1 MCRNGCQRGQQPLKL
16 CVIINAMIAAML
28 LASADLASSS
38 QHSRPPIS
46 APNAEQ
52 VNRNDVP
59 TRRVRAQKDS
69 ATENQWGRT
78 SGEQRAGLWGFLRKN
93 LLPVGGLLLVI
104 GLMIFGN
111 RLRRGEKHKTT
122 GRMAT
127 LQEELALYGCQ
138 WGQGGYVLGRHIHK
152 GIIGIEREGQVL
164 RLKPEQR
171 LSHTL
176 IEAGPGAG
184 KTTGLFI
191 PQLLEDSASEV
202 FNAYIVDRKSPEI
215 YYQIYLAWQQRGHR
229 VIIFDP
235 WRPDLT
241 WGFEPLWNAS
251 TEDIEAMVEAHIQIS
266 LDPNS
271 TLRHYQE
278 MNRRV
283 LRALFKCARE
293 WGRCKGPG
301 PGVECHCGQSV
312 REHESG
318 EVRDCACECRR
329 HFCTLPAVAELIAL
343 GWKATRA
350 AIESTLPEENRFL
363 SNMWEM
369 RPDRLAEMWTG
380 LAGRLELY
388 RQSLPA
394 AAFSRS
400 DFRIE
405 DVVTKVK
412 AGSQGQRTLLIVG
425 APQSHGDQATLVAS
439 LMTQLIAKHI
449 YLRRDE
455 MAASGA
461 RWQEVVPLAVFLD
474 EFGTYPVPGV
484 EDFIAT
490 ARSGAAGVV
499 AALQHREQLIQF
511 YGKES
516 VNRMTTYFRTHIVLR
531 GCHSKVAR
539 EVSDRCG
546 KKLVYDSVA
555 TRSSGGN
562 WRTGRTVSRGE
573 SLRPVEVPVVLPD
586 EIEFMPSDRAL
597 VVGQTRASWVKLVR
611 YFDEEVL
618 DRAVKLSER
627 EAKIRAKANAKC
639 DLEQQSRLRGEP
651 RRLSQPG
658 FNWAAIAGV
667 EQAVRGGAD
676 QLQSM
681 NAKQDSRINAKL
693 RDLGLTQ
700 KRDRIALEVCGKAFG
715 DLTKADA
722 QDLTRHLEDLEAE
735 AEKKK
740 KANKDGKDETQ

>member
-1 MCRNGCQRGQQPLKL
+1 
-16 CVIINAMIAAML
+16 
-28 LASADLASSS
+28 
-38 QHSRPPIS
+38 
-46 APNAEQ
+46 
-52 VNRNDVP
+52 
-59 TRRVRAQKDS
+59 
-69 ATENQWGRT
+69 
-78 SGEQRAGLWGFLRKN
+78 
-93 LLPVGGLLLVI
+93 
-104 GLMIFGN
+104 
-111 RLRRGEKHKTT
+111 
-122 GRMAT
+122 MAT
-127 LQEELALYGCQ
+127 PREELAQYGYD
-138 WGQGGYVLGRHIHK
+138 WGEGGFMLGRQILK
-152 GIIGIEREGQVL
+152 GRLGIERTGQVL
-164 RLKPEQR
+164 RLTPEQR

-191 PQLLEDSASEV
+191 PQLLEDSASSL
-202 FNAYIVDRKSPEI
+202 FSGYIVDRKSPEI
-215 YYQIYLAWQQRGHR
+215 YYQIYLPWEQRGHR
-229 VIIFDP
+229 VIFFDP

-241 WGFEPLWNAS
+241 WGFEPLWDAS

-301 PGVECHCGQSV
+301 PGVKCQCRYAA

-318 EVRDCACECRR
+318 ELRNCGCECRR

-369 RPDRLAEMWTG
+369 RPDRLAEMWAG

-388 RQSLPA
+388 RQPLPA

-400 DFRIE
+400 DFQIT
-405 DVVTKVK
+405 DVVTDVK
-412 AGSQGQRTLLIVG
+412 AGSQGARTLLVVG

-439 LMTQLIAKHI
+439 LMTQLIAKRV

-455 MAASGA
+455 MAAGGA
-461 RWQEVVPLAVFLD
+461 RYQDVIPLQVFLD

-555 TRSSGGN
+555 SRSSGGS

-573 SLRPVEVPVVLPD
+573 SLRPVEVPVVRPD
-586 EIEFMPSDRAL
+586 EIEFMPTDRAL

-611 YFDEEVL
+611 YFDEEAL

-627 EAKIRAKANAKC
+627 EAKIRAKANTKC
-639 DLEQQSRLRGEP
+639 DLERRSRPQGEP
-651 RRLSQPG
+651 RHLLHPS

-667 EQAVRGGAD
+667 EQAARGGAD
-676 QLQSM
+676 QSQPM

-693 RDLGLTQ
+693 RDLKLIQ
-700 KRDRIALEVCGKAFG
+700 KRDRIALEVCGKHFG
-715 DLTKADA
+715 DLSKADA
-722 QDLTRHLEDLEAE
+722 QGLIRHLEDLEAE
-735 AEKKK
+735 AEKSKR
-740 KANKDGKDETQ
+740 ANEDEKDEIQ

>member
-1 MCRNGCQRGQQPLKL
+1 MCRDGLRGRPHRLKVRVL
-16 CVIINAMIAAML
+16 MAALVTSAL
-28 LASADLASSS
+28 LASANLVALGERKS
-38 QHSRPPIS
+38 PS
-46 APNAEQ
+46 AI
-52 VNRNDVP
+52 
-59 TRRVRAQKDS
+59 
-69 ATENQWGRT
+69 
-78 SGEQRAGLWGFLRKN
+78 EQRAGKTNRRDLLNRQPQGQKHESAEGQSRPSQSEHDPRSRESLWDN
-93 LLPVGGLLLVI
+93 LLPLGGLLLVI
-104 GLMIFGN
+104 GLMILGN
-111 RLRRGEKHKTT
+111 RLRRGEAHKTT

-127 LQEELALYGCQ
+127 SREELAQYGRG
-138 WGQGGYVLGRHIHK
+138 WGEGGFILGRQILK
-152 GIIGIEREGQVL
+152 GRFGIERTGQVL
-164 RLKPEQR
+164 RLTPEQR

-191 PQLLEDSASEV
+191 PQLLEDSASSL
-202 FNAYIVDRKSPEI
+202 FSAYIVDRKSPEI
-215 YYQIYLAWQQRGHR
+215 YYQIYLPWEQKGHR
-229 VIIFDP
+229 VIFFDP

-251 TEDIEAMVEAHIQIS
+251 IEDIEAMVEAHIQIS

-283 LRALFKCARE
+283 LRPLFKCARE

-301 PGVECHCGQSV
+301 PCIKCHCRHLT

-318 EVRDCACECRR
+318 EVRGCSCECRR
-329 HFCTLPAVAELIAL
+329 QFCTLPAVAELIAL

-369 RPDRLAEMWTG
+369 RPDRLAEMWAG

-388 RQSLPA
+388 RQPLPA

-400 DFRIE
+400 DFQIE
-405 DVVTKVK
+405 DVVTDVK
-412 AGSQGQRTLLIVG
+412 AGSTGVRTLLVVG

-439 LMTQLIAKHI
+439 LMTQLIAKRV

-461 RWQEVVPLAVFLD
+461 RYQDVIPLQVFLD

-555 TRSSGGN
+555 TRSSGGS

-573 SLRPVEVPVVLPD
+573 SLRPVEVPVVRPD
-586 EIEFMPSDRAL
+586 EIEFMPTDHAL

-611 YFDEEVL
+611 FFDEEAL

-639 DLEQQSRLRGEP
+639 DYERRFRPQGEP
-651 RRLSQPG
+651 RRLLQPS

-676 QLQSM
+676 QSQPM

-693 RDLGLTQ
+693 RDLCLTQ

-722 QDLTRHLEDLEAE
+722 QDLIRHLEDLEAE
-735 AEKKK
+735 AEKNK
-740 KANKDGKDETQ
+740 KATEDGKVEQ

>member
-1 MCRNGCQRGQQPLKL
+1 MKVRVLMAVL
-16 CVIINAMIAAML
+16 LTSAMVV
-28 LASADLASSS
+28 SADLVARGQRKPIPVSEEHTDQNNRRDILNRQARGQKHEPAEDWSVSS
-38 QHSRPPIS
+38 QSVRKPIS
-46 APNAEQ
+46 
-52 VNRNDVP
+52 
-59 TRRVRAQKDS
+59 
-69 ATENQWGRT
+69 GR
-78 SGEQRAGLWGFLRKN
+78 SWWDD
-93 LLPVGGLLLVI
+93 LLPISGLLLVI
-104 GLMIFGN
+104 GLMILGS
-111 RLRRGEKHKTT
+111 RLRRGEAHKTT
-122 GRMAT
+122 GRRAT
-127 LQEELALYGCQ
+127 SREELAQYGCE
-138 WGQGGYVLGRHIHK
+138 WGEGGFMLGRQILK
-152 GIIGIEREGQVL
+152 GRFGIERTGQVL
-164 RLKPEQR
+164 RLTPEQR

-191 PQLLEDSASEV
+191 PQLLEDSASSL
-202 FNAYIVDRKSPEI
+202 FSAYIVDRKSPEI
-215 YYQIYLAWQQRGHR
+215 YYQIYLPWEPRGHR
-229 VIIFDP
+229 VIFFDP

-241 WGFEPLWNAS
+241 WGFEPLWDAS

-293 WGRCKGPG
+293 WGKCKGPG
-301 PGVECHCGQSV
+301 PGVRCQCRHAI
-312 REHESG
+312 REHETG
-318 EVRDCACECRR
+318 EVRDCGCECRR

-369 RPDRLAEMWTG
+369 RPDRLAEMWAG

-388 RQSLPA
+388 RQPLPA

-400 DFRIE
+400 DFQIA
-405 DVVTKVK
+405 DVVTDAK
-412 AGSQGQRTLLIVG
+412 AGSEGRRTLLVVG

-439 LMTQLIAKHI
+439 LMTQLIAKRV

-455 MAASGA
+455 MAAGGA
-461 RWQEVVPLAVFLD
+461 RYQDVIPLQVFLD

-539 EVSDRCG
+539 DVSDRCG

-555 TRSSGGN
+555 SRSSGGN

-573 SLRPVEVPVVLPD
+573 SLRPVEVPVVRPD

-611 YFDEEVL
+611 YFDEEAL
-618 DRAVKLSER
+618 DRSVKLSER
-627 EAKIRAKANAKC
+627 EAKVRAKANAKC
-639 DLEQQSRLRGEP
+639 DFEQRCRPQGEP
-651 RRLSQPG
+651 RRLLQPS

-676 QLQSM
+676 QLQPM

-693 RDLGLTQ
+693 RDLSLAQ
-700 KRDRIALEVCGKAFG
+700 KRDRIALEVCGKAFS

-722 QDLTRHLEDLEAE
+722 QDLIRHLEDLEAE
-735 AEKKK
+735 AEKNR
-740 KANKDGKDETQ
+740 KANKAAEAETP

>member
-1 MCRNGCQRGQQPLKL
+1 VQKHEP
-16 CVIINAMIAAML
+16 AE
-28 LASADLASSS
+28 DL
-38 QHSRPPIS
+38 
-46 APNAEQ
+46 
-52 VNRNDVP
+52 
-59 TRRVRAQKDS
+59 
-69 ATENQWGRT
+69 WGRT
-78 SGEQRAGLWGFLRKN
+78 PDEQRAGLWGFLRKN
-93 LLPVGGLLLVI
+93 LLPISGLLLVI
-104 GLMIFGN
+104 GLMILGN
-111 RLRRGEKHKTT
+111 RLRLGERHKTT

-127 LQEELALYGCQ
+127 PQEELAQYGSV
-138 WGQGGYVLGRHIHK
+138 WGEGGYILGRQILK
-152 GIIGIEREGQVL
+152 GLLGIERTGEVL
-164 RLKPEQR
+164 RLTPEQR

-184 KTTGLFI
+184 KTSGLFI
-191 PQLLEDSASEV
+191 PQLLEDSASCL

-215 YYQIYLAWQQRGHR
+215 YYQIYLPWEQKGHR
-229 VIIFDP
+229 VIFFDP

-241 WGFEPLWNAS
+241 CSFEPLWDAS
-251 TEDIEAMVEAHIQIS
+251 IEDIEAMVEAHIQVS

-293 WGRCKGPG
+293 WGRCKGRVPN
-301 PGVECHCGQSV
+301 VECKCRYTP
-312 REHESG
+312 REHESE
-318 EVRDCACECRR
+318 EVRDCGCKCRR

-369 RPDRLAEMWTG
+369 RHDRLAEMWTG

-388 RQSLPA
+388 RQPLPA

-405 DVVTKVK
+405 DIVTEVK
-412 AGSQGQRTLLIVG
+412 SGSGGRRTLLVVG
-425 APQSHGDQATLVAS
+425 APQSHGDHATLVAS
-439 LMTQLIAKHI
+439 LMTQLIAKRV

-455 MAASGA
+455 MAACGA
-461 RWQEVVPLAVFLD
+461 RWQDVIPLAVFLD

-490 ARSGAAGVV
+490 ARSGAAGII

-511 YGKES
+511 YGRES
-516 VNRMTTYFRTHIVLR
+516 VNRMTTYFRTQVILR

-546 KKLVYDSVA
+546 KKLVYDSLPS
-555 TRSSGGN
+555 RSSGGS
-562 WRTGRTVSRGE
+562 WRNGRTVSHGE
-573 SLRPVEVPVVLPD
+573 SIRTVEVPVICPD
-586 EIEFMPSDRAL
+586 EIEFMPLDRAL
-597 VVGQTRASWVKLVR
+597 VIGSTRASWVKLVR
-611 YFDEEVL
+611 YFAEKAL
-618 DRAVKLSER
+618 NRAVKLSER
-627 EAKIRAKANAKC
+627 EARIRAKANVKC
-639 DLEQQSRLRGEP
+639 DSEKQSRQRGEP
-651 RRLSQPG
+651 RRLIHPR

-667 EQAVRGGAD
+667 EQAIRGGSD
-676 QLQSM
+676 QLQPM
-681 NAKQDSRINAKL
+681 NTKQDARINAKL
-693 RDLGLTQ
+693 RDLGMTA
-700 KRDRIALEVCGKAFG
+700 KRDRMALEVCGKPFS

-722 QDLTRHLEDLEAE
+722 QDLIRHLEDIESETEKNKKNKAGKGEAP
-735 AEKKK
+735 
-740 KANKDGKDETQ
+740 